1 MNKINRLELKNK
13 TFLPIGK
20 GRQSAE
26 MEMENGTRRT
36 YVVVAMEEKNMPL
49 GW

>member
-1 MNKINRLELKNK
+1 
-13 TFLPIGK
+13 
-20 GRQSAE
+20 